1 VAAIN
6 SHVSGEPCLL
16 IVVLDSMP
24 GCNAY
29 SRNGCSQGDI
39 HIAVAC
45 FTQRKMVS
53 LHRENATIADVITFV
68 NMHGFAFF
76 STLRKD
82 VLHGV
87 CRADSHEVSSKM
99 AILKGGKTASID
111 IR

>member
-1 VAAIN
+1 
-6 SHVSGEPCLL
+6 
-16 IVVLDSMP
+16 MP

-68 NMHGFAFF
+68 NMHGFAVF

-82 VLHGV
+82 VFAWRLPGGQSRGIKQDGNTKRGKDGV
-87 CRADSHEVSSKM
+87 Y
-99 AILKGGKTASID
+99 
-111 IR
+111 